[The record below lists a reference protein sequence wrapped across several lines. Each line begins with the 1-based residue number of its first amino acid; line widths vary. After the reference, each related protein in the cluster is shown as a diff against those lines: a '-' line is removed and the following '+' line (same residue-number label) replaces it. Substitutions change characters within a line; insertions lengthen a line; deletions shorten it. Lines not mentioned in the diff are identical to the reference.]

1 MQKIITHIIVY
12 NKYFIKEFIVKQLTI
27 LKYLFILLK
36 KGKVKL
42 TNIIFNMYLFLNLI
56 NYTVQKKS
64 IFFFHINRS

>member
-12 NKYFIKEFIVKQLTI
+12 NKYFIKEFIVEQLTI

>member
-64 IFFFHINRS
+64 IFFFHINRL